1 MSFILDPPAL
11 FLLGIL
17 MYYVGKRFNWSEMI
31 TVLVLTGWAFIAF
44 MVGSTLLYMDVI
56 DWPLPPTEGPVWMFH
71 TNFTGIAKADV
82 PVWFALF
89 NLFLYPVWIILGF
102 TIAQRRDEGFFLGET
117 VTFEDVKSSK
127 AIDRSLFSVKR
138 GDSPRELVRQA
149 IGEIGGIGAYVK
161 SGNKVLI
168 KPNICGG
175 NPEILGT
182 FTDKNIV
189 DEIVK
194 MVREQGAEPIIADS
208 DMIWTR
214 FQPVAEAQGWPQW
227 AEEANVP
234 LVNLGDT
241 EWVRFDF
248 GKGSAI
254 GKVPVSRELV
264 DADVIISIPVMKTH
278 LLTNITIAMKNMYGT
293 FPEENKA
300 KYHRFGIE
308 RVVYEVCKAFTP
320 NLTIIDGTV
329 GGEGTGPLS
338 SDPVNSGT
346 IIASNDVVA
355 ADAIACTI
363 MGYDP
368 FEVAHIRIA
377 DKEGL
382 GDANIEFELSQLT
395 PEHPKD
401 GKWIKPEPLVTLFY
415 ETLCE
420 LVLLLPSMQ
429 IVFDLASDF
438 VLYDTS
444 TLPIFRETTPM
455 ILNVLN
461 SVLGS
466 LFRTG
471 YRGIKWTQENLE
483 EFKKRVF

>member
-1 MSFILDPPAL
+1 
-11 FLLGIL
+11 
-17 MYYVGKRFNWSEMI
+17 
-31 TVLVLTGWAFIAF
+31 
-44 MVGSTLLYMDVI
+44 
-56 DWPLPPTEGPVWMFH
+56 
-71 TNFTGIAKADV
+71 
-82 PVWFALF
+82 
-89 NLFLYPVWIILGF
+89 
-102 TIAQRRDEGFFLGET
+102 
-117 VTFEDVKSSK
+117 
-127 AIDRSLFSVKR
+127 
-138 GDSPRELVRQA
+138 
-149 IGEIGGIGAYVK
+149 
-161 SGNKVLI
+161 
-168 KPNICGG
+168 
-175 NPEILGT
+175 
-182 FTDKNIV
+182 
-189 DEIVK
+189 
-194 MVREQGAEPIIADS
+194 
-208 DMIWTR
+208 
-214 FQPVAEAQGWPQW
+214 
-227 AEEANVP
+227 
-234 LVNLGDT
+234 
-241 EWVRFDF
+241 
-248 GKGSAI
+248 
-254 GKVPVSRELV
+254 
-264 DADVIISIPVMKTH
+264 MKTH